1 VNGFAVRVGQLLAVG
16 EGSGETARA
25 IVAAVAAEGGDGDAL
40 ARRTPDIG
48 APDGAALAVGGLTAT
63 GAALVVR
70 GPATGEVDGVRV
82 DGPGVHRVTGP
93 VRTIRLELPPAGL
106 SVSLAVAPTTAVAP
120 LGADAGDVGSRPR
133 QPDRSAPFQSVLLV
147 PGYAPAPTPEPID
160 AYAVTQP
167 LVEGVSC
174 KYGHFND
181 PALRYCQRCGISM
194 AQLTEVSRLGP
205 RPPLGVLL
213 LDDGTTLRL
222 DTDYVVGQEPE
233 TDPDVVTGRARPV
246 RMVGSRG
253 VSRRHIRVSL
263 SGWSVRILDLHSAN
277 GTYVQQPDAPEA
289 ERLAPGVPVVV
300 RPGTRV
306 ELGRRWLRY
315 ESHRNP

>member
-25 IVAAVAAEGGDGDAL
+25 IVAAVAAEGGDGETL
-40 ARRTPDIG
+40 VRRTPG
-48 APDGAALAVGGLTAT
+48 TDGAALAAGGLTAR
-63 GAALVVR
+63 GAALVVH
-70 GPATGEVDGVRV
+70 GSATGEVDGVRV
-82 DGPGVHRVTGP
+82 DGPGVHRVAGP
-93 VRTIRLELPPAGL
+93 VRTIRLELPTAGL
-106 SVSLAVAPTTAVAP
+106 SVSLAVAP
-120 LGADAGDVGSRPR
+120 LGDDAGDVRGRPR
-133 QPDRSAPFQSVLLV
+133 QPDRSAPFQSILLV
-147 PGYAPAPTPEPID
+147 PGYAPAPTPDPVD

-181 PALRYCQRCGISM
+181 PALRYCHRCGISM

-277 GTYVQQPDAPEA
+277 GTYVQPPDAPEA